1 MPVSLQLSRAMRRA
15 LRLSLCVLLGI
26 LLVSAKVNAAS
37 SQRGTIASAPSPIAG
52 QINAATDDPL
62 KAVQAGKT
70 YYQSG
75 QYTAAVGAWLPAAQ
89 AFASRGDR
97 VNQAVVLSNLAL
109 AYQQLGQWIEGNQ
122 AIADGIEILNIEQ
135 AKAGTNEASAL
146 LAQAFNI
153 RGSLQLTQG
162 QAEPA
167 LLSWQMATAAYQRLK
182 QPSGMIRSQINQS
195 QALRALGL
203 YPRAKSVLEQ
213 VNQTL
218 TTQPDS
224 LLKAAGL
231 VNYGDAMRCVWRVS
245 WQKPKKYCTT
255 VWRSPSGY
263 NRLLTSP

>member
-1 MPVSLQLSRAMRRA
+1 LGHGYQRLRR
-15 LRLSLCVLLGI
+15 
-26 LLVSAKVNAAS
+26 
-37 SQRGTIASAPSPIAG
+37 
-52 QINAATDDPL
+52 
-62 KAVQAGKT
+62 
-70 YYQSG
+70 
-75 QYTAAVGAWLPAAQ
+75 LP
-89 AFASRGDR
+89 SRGDR
-97 VNQAVVLSNLAL
+97 LNQAVVLSNLAL

-153 RGSLQLTQG
+153 RGSLQLAQG